1 MPIAISN
8 YLRKRIWARLE
19 KCVSSI
25 RPTKDTTGAF
35 ERKRKREARGAFS
48 ERDGER
54 ARSPLVSGTQLS
66 QVRARSPLVS
76 GTQLHFYVRARA
88 SFFIHILEVRS
99 VLKAEPL

>member
-48 ERDGER
+48 EGRGKSEISSRQWYPVKSSQSEISSRQWYPVTFLR
-54 ARSPLVSGTQLS
+54 AGSCLLFYSYIRS
-66 QVRARSPLVS
+66 
-76 GTQLHFYVRARA
+76 
-88 SFFIHILEVRS
+88 
-99 VLKAEPL
+99 